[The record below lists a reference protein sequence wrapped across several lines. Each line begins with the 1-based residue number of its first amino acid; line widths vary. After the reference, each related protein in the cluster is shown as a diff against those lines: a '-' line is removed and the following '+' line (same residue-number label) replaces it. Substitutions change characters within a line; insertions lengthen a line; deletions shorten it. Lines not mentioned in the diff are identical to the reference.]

1 MRRSTPYFHPVPMRS
16 RRDGWTPDRQ
26 AAFIGYLA
34 ETGSVC
40 EAAQRVGM
48 TRQTA
53 YRLRSHAWGHGFAA
67 AWDAALGKLTR
78 IEKPPLR
85 KVTNEQLFH
94 RLETGLYRPVLY
106 RGRFNTIARKPDNS
120 ALFALVSRLGIARAA
135 ARPWELD

>member
-16 RRDGWTPDRQ
+16 RRDGWTPERQ

-34 ETGSVC
+34 ESGSVC

-48 TRQTA
+48 ARETA
-53 YRLRSHAWGHGFAA
+53 YRLRRHEWGQGFAA
-67 AWDAALGKLTR
+67 AWDDALGKLPTVQ
-78 IEKPPLR
+78 KPPLR

-94 RLETGLYRPVLY
+94 RLATGLYRPVLY
-106 RGRFNTIARKPDNS
+106 RGRFRTIARKPDNC
-120 ALFALVSRLGIARAA
+120 ALLALVSRLGIARAA